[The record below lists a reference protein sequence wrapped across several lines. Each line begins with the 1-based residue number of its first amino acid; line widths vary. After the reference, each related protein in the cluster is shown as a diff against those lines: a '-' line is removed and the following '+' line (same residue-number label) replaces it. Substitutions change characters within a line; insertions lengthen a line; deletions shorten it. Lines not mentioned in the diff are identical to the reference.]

1 MSLQRRSILA
11 LPAVVAAAS
20 LARPAAAQGAGVL
33 RIAVGGSLRTLD
45 VTKTTTGE
53 EYIYDVLVFSGLT
66 RIREDQTIEPDLAES
81 WTYSEDLRNWTFR
94 LRQGVKFHNG
104 REMTSQ
110 DVVATYRRIL
120 DPETGC
126 AARSNYEMIEGMEA
140 PDAHTVVF
148 RLSYPYGG
156 FADILADRQAK
167 IVPHDGFDALATQ
180 PVGTGPFMFRSYT
193 PGDRL
198 VLVKNPNYFEPGRP
212 KLEGVEIRIMPEMA
226 VRVAAL
232 QAGDIDVV
240 WDLGPENIR
249 ALKEVAAVRVESIP
263 TATWDAAIL
272 NNAIKPF
279 DDARVRRAFH
289 MAAPKQDVVQ
299 LVLFGEGA
307 PTHSPIP
314 PNHPFFNKEV
324 PFQSK
329 ADVAGAKALLA
340 QAGYPRG
347 IKLPIIV
354 PVGRPLRDRLGVTL
368 QQLLRPAGFELE
380 VQRVPYA
387 RYSAEVSGKAPLFID
402 GYFARPTVDTATY
415 PFLHSKGS
423 WNERLW
429 HYNDPRM
436 DKALEAARLTG
447 DPEQQ
452 KKHYL
457 EMQAVLADNPVSY
470 FSYTMNFA
478 CGYRGNVK
486 GVATHP
492 LRWFDLRDTTMA
504 A

>member
-1 MSLQRRSILA
+1 
-11 LPAVVAAAS
+11 
-20 LARPAAAQGAGVL
+20 
-33 RIAVGGSLRTLD
+33 
-45 VTKTTTGE
+45 
-53 EYIYDVLVFSGLT
+53 
-66 RIREDQTIEPDLAES
+66 
-81 WTYSEDLRNWTFR
+81 
-94 LRQGVKFHNG
+94 
-104 REMTSQ
+104 
-110 DVVATYRRIL
+110 
-120 DPETGC
+120 
-126 AARSNYEMIEGMEA
+126 MEA
-140 PDAHTVVF
+140 PDNHTVVF
-148 RLSYPYGG
+148 KLAYPYGG

-167 IVPHDGFDALATQ
+167 IVPHDGFDSLATQ

-198 VLVKNPNYFEPGRP
+198 VLVKNPNYFEPGKP
-212 KLEGVEIRIMPEMA
+212 KLAGIEIRIMPEMA

-232 QAGDIDVV
+232 QAGDIDIV

-249 ALKEVAAVRVESIP
+249 ALKEVSAVRVESIP

-279 DDARVRRAFH
+279 DDPRVRRAFH

-314 PNHPFFNKEV
+314 PNHPFFNKDV
-324 PFQSK
+324 PFQPK
-329 ADVAGAKALLA
+329 ADVAGARALLA

-387 RYSAEVSGKAPLFID
+387 RYSAEVSGKAPLFVD

-436 DKALEAARLTG
+436 DAALEAARLTG
-447 DPEQQ
+447 DPDKQ
-452 KKHYL
+452 KQHYL

-470 FSYTMNFA
+470 FAYTMNFA
-478 CGYRGNVK
+478 CGYRNTVK

-492 LRWFDLRDTTMA
+492 LRWFDLRDTTLA